1 MPHWGGPVWYRCGM
15 SLPCSRSYFL
25 LLAAASL
32 VTAGCTPLTVSF
44 TLFAKD
50 KTLVESV
57 VDQDPSASWK
67 VCVIDVQGVI
77 VDATTPGLLAPIAN
91 PVDETV
97 ARLDKA
103 RADDSIKAVVL
114 RINSPGGSVTG
125 SDVLY
130 REIRRF
136 RELSGKPVVVSMA
149 EVAASGGYYI
159 ALAADR
165 IYANPT
171 TITGSIGVIVP
182 TINFSDGLARI
193 GIVARSVKSGP
204 NKDIANALEPMKE
217 SHYKVLQ
224 GLVDEYY
231 AAFRQHVNDR
241 RPGVDAAR
249 FDESTDGRI
258 MSGREALSRGLVDEL
273 GGIREAFD
281 GAKALAGLKGAK
293 MVKYRLEGAPVPRT
307 AYAEA
312 NAQPVMEAPAN
323 APRSGAEVNLVR
335 IDAGGMFQH
344 AGPSPSAIYYL
355 WMANEP

>member
-1 MPHWGGPVWYRCGM
+1 MRFPR
-15 SLPCSRSYFL
+15 LPRSSSRL
-25 LLAAASL
+25 LTAAGAALALLS
-32 VTAGCTPLTVSF
+32 AGCTPLTVSF

-50 KTLVESV
+50 KKLVESV
-57 VDQDPSASWK
+57 VDAEPGAAWK
-67 VCVIDVQGVI
+67 VCVIDVQGLI
-77 VDATTPGLLAPIAN
+77 VDAALPGLLGPGPN
-91 PVDETV
+91 PVDEAV
-97 ARLDKA
+97 ARLEMA
-103 RADDSIKAVVL
+103 RADESIKAVVL

-204 NKDIANALEPMKE
+204 NKDIANSLEPMKE

-231 AAFRQHVNDR
+231 AAFRQHVKDR
-241 RPGVDAAR
+241 RPNLDLAR

-258 MSGREALSRGLVDEL
+258 VSGREALSRGLVDEL
-273 GGIREAFD
+273 GGIREAFA
-281 GAKALAGLKGAK
+281 GAKELAGLKAAK
-293 MVKYRLEGAPVPRT
+293 MVKYRLEGSAVPRT

-312 NAQPVMEAPAN
+312 STEPVMDSPTA
-323 APRSGAEVNLVR
+323 APRGGSEVNLVR
-335 IDAGGMFQH
+335 IDAGGLFPH

>member
-1 MPHWGGPVWYRCGM
+1 M
-15 SLPCSRSYFL
+15 RSTTTIPLL
-25 LLAAASL
+25 LLAATL
-32 VTAGCTPLTVSF
+32 TACTPLTVSF

-50 KTLVESV
+50 KKLVESV
-57 VDQDPSASWK
+57 VDEDSNASWK
-67 VCVIDVQGVI
+67 VCVIDVQGLI
-77 VDATTPGLLAPIAN
+77 VDAPLPGLLGPGAN
-91 PVDETV
+91 PVDEVV
-97 ARLDKA
+97 ARLDRA
-103 RADDSIKAVVL
+103 RTDASIRAVVL

-136 RELSGKPVVVSMA
+136 RELSNKPVVVSMA

-165 IYANPT
+165 ILANPT

-182 TINFSDGLARI
+182 TINFSDGLSRI

-204 NKDIANALEPMKE
+204 NKDIANSLEPMKD
-217 SHYKVLQ
+217 SHYRVLQ

-231 AAFRQHVNDR
+231 AAFRQHVKDR
-241 RPGVDAAR
+241 RPNLDLAR

-258 MSGREALSRGLVDEL
+258 MSGREALARGLVDQL

-281 GAKALAGLKGAK
+281 AAKELAGIQAAK
-293 MVKYRLEGAPVPRT
+293 MVKFRLEGAAVPRT
-307 AYAEA
+307 AYADA
-312 NAQPVMEAPAN
+312 SVDLPTTPAASN
-323 APRSGAEVNLVR
+323 PGTEVNLLR
-335 IDAGGMFQH
+335 IDASGFFPH
-344 AGPSPSAIYYL
+344 AGPAPSSFYYL

>member
-1 MPHWGGPVWYRCGM
+1 MPRRWAHVIAATGAAITV
-15 SLPCSRSYFL
+15 
-25 LLAAASL
+25 LAG
-32 VTAGCTPLTVSF
+32 GCTPLTVSF

-50 KTLVESV
+50 KKLVESV
-57 VDQDPSASWK
+57 VDAEPGAAWK
-67 VCVIDVQGVI
+67 VCIIDVQGLI
-77 VDATTPGLLAPIAN
+77 VDAALPGLLGPGPN

-97 ARLDKA
+97 ARLELA
-103 RADDSIKAVVL
+103 RVDESVKAVVI
-114 RINSPGGSVTG
+114 RVNSPGGSVTG

-182 TINFSDGLARI
+182 TINFSDGLGRI

-204 NKDIANALEPMKE
+204 NKDIANSLEPMKE

-231 AAFRQHVNDR
+231 AAFREHVKDR

-258 MSGREALSRGLVDEL
+258 MSGREAQSRGLVDEL

-281 GAKALAGLKGAK
+281 GAKQLAGLKSAK
-293 MVKYRLEGAPVPRT
+293 MVKYRLEGAAVPRT

-312 NAQPVMEAPAN
+312 NAEPIMESQVTP
-323 APRSGAEVNLVR
+323 PRAGTEVNLLR
-335 IDAGGMFQH
+335 IDAGGMFPH

>member
-1 MPHWGGPVWYRCGM
+1 MRFPRLPHSSTP
-15 SLPCSRSYFL
+15 
-25 LLAAASL
+25 LLAALAL
-32 VTAGCTPLTVSF
+32 LTTGCTPLTVSF

-50 KTLVESV
+50 KKLVESV
-57 VDQDPSASWK
+57 VDAEPGTAWK
-67 VCVIDVQGVI
+67 VCVIDLQGLI
-77 VDATTPGLLAPIAN
+77 VDAALPGLLGPGPN

-97 ARLDKA
+97 ARLEMA
-103 RADDSIKAVVL
+103 RADESIKAVVL

-204 NKDIANALEPMKE
+204 NKDIANSLEPVKE

-231 AAFRQHVNDR
+231 AAFRQHVKDR
-241 RPGVDAAR
+241 RPNLDLAR

-258 MSGREALSRGLVDEL
+258 VSGHEARSRGLVDEL
-273 GGIREAFD
+273 GGIREAFA
-281 GAKALAGLKGAK
+281 GAKELAGLQAAK
-293 MVKYRLEGAPVPRT
+293 MVKYRLEGSPVPRT

-312 NAQPVMEAPAN
+312 STEPVIDAPTPG
-323 APRSGAEVNLVR
+323 PRGGSEVNLLR
-335 IDAGGMFQH
+335 IDAGGLFSH

>member
-1 MPHWGGPVWYRCGM
+1 MTKT
-15 SLPCSRSYFL
+15 RSIIRG
-25 LLAAASL
+25 LLAASVVGGAIVGLAAPLS
-32 VTAGCTPLTVSF
+32 GCTPVTFSF
-44 TLFAKD
+44 TLFGKD
-50 KTLVESV
+50 KKLVETV
-57 VDQDPSASWK
+57 VDPEPGAAWK
-67 VCVIDVQGVI
+67 VCVIDVAGLI
-77 VDATTPGLLAPIAN
+77 VDAPLPGLFGPGSN
-91 PVDETV
+91 PVDEAV
-97 ARLDKA
+97 ARLEKA

-149 EVAASGGYYI
+149 EVAASGGYYV

-182 TINFSDGLARI
+182 TINFSDGLGRI
-193 GIVARSVKSGP
+193 GIIARSVKSGP
-204 NKDIANALEPMKE
+204 NKDIANSLEPMKE

-231 AAFRQHVNDR
+231 AAFRSHVKER
-241 RPGVDAAR
+241 RPNVDLAR

-258 MSGREALSRGLVDEL
+258 MSGREAQSRGLVDEL

-281 GAKALAGLKGAK
+281 GAKQLAGLKAAK

-307 AYAEA
+307 AYAES
-312 NAQPVMEAPAN
+312 NTEPVMEAPGAN
-323 APRSGAEVNLVR
+323 QRGNAEINLLR
-335 IDAGGMFQH
+335 IDAGGLFPH
-344 AGPSPSAIYYL
+344 AGPSPSSIYYL
-355 WMANEP
+355 WMSNEP

>member
-1 MPHWGGPVWYRCGM
+1 M
-15 SLPCSRSYFL
+15 SFPRLPKRVARLFAATGVATAM
-25 LLAAASL
+25 LA
-32 VTAGCTPLTVSF
+32 AGCTTLTVSF
-44 TLFAKD
+44 TLFAQD
-50 KTLVESV
+50 KKLVESV
-57 VDQDPSASWK
+57 VEAEPGAAWK
-67 VCVIDVQGVI
+67 VCVIDVQGLI
-77 VDATTPGLLAPIAN
+77 VDGALPGLLGPGPN

-97 ARLDKA
+97 ARLERA
-103 RADDSIKAVVL
+103 RVDESIKAVVI
-114 RINSPGGSVTG
+114 RVNSPGGSVTG

-159 ALAADR
+159 SLAADR

-182 TINFSDGLARI
+182 TINFSDGLGRI

-204 NKDIANALEPMKE
+204 NKDIANSLEPMKE

-231 AAFRQHVNDR
+231 EAFRQHVKDR
-241 RPGVDAAR
+241 RPNLDLAR
-249 FDESTDGRI
+249 FDESADGRV
-258 MSGREALSRGLVDEL
+258 MSGREAQTRGLVDEL
-273 GGIREAFD
+273 GGIREAFE
-281 GAKALAGLKGAK
+281 GAKQLAGIRAAK

-307 AYAEA
+307 AYASS
-312 NAQPVMEAPAN
+312 NAEPVLETPATP
-323 APRSGAEVNLVR
+323 PRSGSEVNLLR
-335 IDAGGMFQH
+335 IDAGGLFPH

>member
-1 MPHWGGPVWYRCGM
+1 MCRFPAR
-15 SLPCSRSYFL
+15 L
-25 LLAAASL
+25 LTVSAVASTLLSAA
-32 VTAGCTPLTVSF
+32 CTPLTVSF

-50 KTLVESV
+50 KKLVESV
-57 VDQDPSASWK
+57 VEPEPGAVWK
-67 VCVIDVQGVI
+67 VCVIDVSGLI
-77 VDATTPGLLAPIAN
+77 VDAALPGLLGPGAN
-91 PVDETV
+91 PVDEAV
-97 ARLDKA
+97 ARLEMA
-103 RADDSIKAVVL
+103 RADEGVKAVVL

-125 SDVLY
+125 SDVLF

-182 TINFSDGLARI
+182 TINFSDGLGRI
-193 GIVARSVKSGP
+193 GIVARSVKSGL
-204 NKDIANALEPMKE
+204 NKDIANSLEPMKE

-231 AAFRQHVNDR
+231 AAFRQQVKDR
-241 RPGVDAAR
+241 RPNVDLAR

-258 MSGREALSRGLVDEL
+258 MSGREAKSRGLVDEL
-273 GGIREAFD
+273 GGIREAFQ
-281 GAKALAGLKGAK
+281 GAKELAGLKAAK
-293 MVKYRLEGAPVPRT
+293 LVKYRLEGAPVPRT
-307 AYAEA
+307 AYAQSHTE
-312 NAQPVMEAPAN
+312 PVMESPMTS
-323 APRSGAEVNLVR
+323 PRGGAEVNLLR
-335 IDAGGMFQH
+335 IDAGGLFPH

>member
-1 MPHWGGPVWYRCGM
+1 MTI
-15 SLPCSRSYFL
+15 SR
-25 LLAAASL
+25 LAARPLIAICL
-32 VTAGCTPLTVSF
+32 TGAMLAATAAPLSGCTPLTVSF

-50 KTLVESV
+50 KKLVESV
-57 VDQDPSASWK
+57 IENEPGAAWK
-67 VCVIDVQGVI
+67 VCVIDVQGLI
-77 VDATTPGLLAPIAN
+77 VDAPLPGLLGPGAN

-97 ARLDKA
+97 ARLEMA
-103 RADDSIKAVVL
+103 RTDDAVKAVVL

-136 RELSGKPVVVSMA
+136 RELSGKPVVISMA

-182 TINFSDGLARI
+182 TINFSDGLGRI

-204 NKDIANALEPMKE
+204 NKDIANSLEPMKE

-231 AAFRQHVNDR
+231 VAFRQHVKDR

-258 MSGREALSRGLVDEL
+258 MSGREAQSRGLVDEL
-273 GGIREAFD
+273 GGIREAFA
-281 GAKALAGLKGAK
+281 GAKELAGLKSAK

-312 NAQPVMEAPAN
+312 NAEPVMETPGLPQRA
-323 APRSGAEVNLVR
+323 GTEVNLLRV
-335 IDAGGMFQH
+335 DAGGLFPH

>member
-1 MPHWGGPVWYRCGM
+1 MHSPRAPRISTRLLIGATV
-15 SLPCSRSYFL
+15 FL
-25 LLAAASL
+25 
-32 VTAGCTPLTVSF
+32 AGCTPLTVSF
-44 TLFAKD
+44 TLFSKD
-50 KTLVESV
+50 KKLVESV
-57 VDQDPSASWK
+57 VDAEPGAAWK
-67 VCVIDVQGVI
+67 VCVIDVQGLI
-77 VDATTPGLLAPIAN
+77 VDAALPGLLGPGPN
-91 PVDETV
+91 PVDEAV
-97 ARLDKA
+97 ARLELA
-103 RADDSIKAVVL
+103 RADESIKAVVL

-204 NKDIANALEPMKE
+204 NKDIANSLEPMKE

-231 AAFRQHVNDR
+231 AAFRQHVKDR
-241 RPGVDAAR
+241 RPNLDLAR

-258 MSGREALSRGLVDEL
+258 VSGREALSRGLVDEL
-273 GGIREAFD
+273 GGIREAFA
-281 GAKALAGLKGAK
+281 GAKELAGLKTAK
-293 MVKYRLEGAPVPRT
+293 MVKYRLEGSAVPRT
-307 AYAEA
+307 AYAESGTEPA
-312 NAQPVMEAPAN
+312 MEAPTT
-323 APRSGAEVNLVR
+323 PSRGGSEVNLVR
-335 IDAGGMFQH
+335 IDAGGLFPH